1 MINIVLADDEP
12 ITRQGLALLD
22 WAGEDF
28 NVVGVAAHG
37 VEALQLV
44 RKWKPDLLLT
54 DIRMPGLGGLEL
66 MQVAI
71 REQPN
76 LKVVFLTAHHQLN
89 YALEAITLGA
99 VGFVLKPTE
108 PEEIMKECRKAQ
120 RLIAMERS
128 RSSQEEGMREQL
140 KEYAMTL
147 HEKIMPQSDAEALH
161 AVVRVMLDHME
172 QHYMNNITI
181 DSLAKMHH
189 FNPDYL
195 SRLFK
200 KETGDTFVNTLT
212 RMRMQ
217 KAVSLLG
224 DNQMKVYEVA
234 EKVGIRDTRYFGQMF
249 KKRYGVK
256 PNEFRKQIIYSDIHK
271 EGS

>member
-1 MINIVLADDEP
+1 MINIVMADDEP

-37 VEALQLV
+37 LEALHMV
-44 RKWKPDLLLT
+44 RKWKPELLLT

-66 MQVAI
+66 MQIAI
-71 REQPN
+71 SEQPN
-76 LKVVFLTAHHQLN
+76 LKVIFLTAHHQLE

-128 RSSQEEGMREQL
+128 RSSLEDGMREQL
-140 KEYAMTL
+140 REYSMTL
-147 HEKIMPQSDAEALH
+147 QEKVMPQADADALH

-172 QHYMNNITI
+172 RHYMNNITI

-200 KETGDTFVNTLT
+200 KETGDTFINTLT

-224 DNQMKVYEVA
+224 NNEMKVYEVA

-256 PNEFRKQIIYSDIHK
+256 PNEFRKQILYSDFQK
-271 EGS
+271 DGS